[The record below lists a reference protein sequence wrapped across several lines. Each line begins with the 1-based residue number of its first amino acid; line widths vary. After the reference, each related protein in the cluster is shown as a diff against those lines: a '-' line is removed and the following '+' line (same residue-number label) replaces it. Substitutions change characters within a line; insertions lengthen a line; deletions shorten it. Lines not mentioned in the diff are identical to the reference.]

1 MAVIQVQSVKK
12 EVFKNKKNPNR
23 KLWATVCYYYP
34 QYTLKEASK
43 LSYRDLSLLLNTAK
57 KLKASEYLTLLNITA
72 APHSVKGK
80 AVKELRKN
88 LEKEIE

>member
-43 LSYRDLSLLLNTAK
+43 LSYRDISLLLNTAK
-57 KLKASEYLTLLNITA
+57 RLKASEYLRLLDISA
-72 APHSVKGK
+72 APHTEKGK
-80 AVKELRKN
+80 GVKELRKI